1 LTVKKALLLGD
12 PYDEF
17 SDGFS
22 ELLQHEIDHLW
33 EVVATDHL
41 QDLENI
47 AMRSEWENRYNSRL

>member
-1 LTVKKALLLGD
+1 MTVKKTLLLGD

-22 ELLQHEIDHLW
+22 ELLQHEIDHLHG
-33 EVVATDHL
+33 VMATDHL

-47 AMRSEWENRYNSRL
+47 AMRPEWENRYSSRL

>member
-22 ELLQHEIDHLW
+22 ELIQHEIDHIRG
-33 EVVATDHL
+33 VVATDHL

-47 AMRSEWENRYNSRL
+47 AMRSEWKKRYSSRL